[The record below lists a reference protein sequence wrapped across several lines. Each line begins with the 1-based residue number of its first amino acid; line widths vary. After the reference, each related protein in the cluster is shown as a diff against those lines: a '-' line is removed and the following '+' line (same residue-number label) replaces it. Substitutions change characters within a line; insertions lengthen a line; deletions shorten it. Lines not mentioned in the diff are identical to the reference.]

1 SRSCCRS
8 CRPATGPSLRRRRP
22 DMATAAAKARR
33 SRLHEEEEEHVNH
46 ERWLITYAD
55 MITLLMVLFIVL
67 YSISQVDLAKFR
79 KLKEGVA
86 GGYGGPTELAAV
98 DGGAGPLQ
106 GGGAVFNAQVT
117 GSGTQP
123 SAEALNGIISDI
135 RARTEGA
142 RQERSVLQG
151 TQKELQK
158 SLDAAGLGDA
168 VKFRLESR
176 GLIVTIVS
184 DRVLFDPGQAEL
196 RAEGREVVDK
206 VGAAIDRLPNK
217 LPVEGHTDNVPIS
230 GRYASNWELSTAR
243 ATTVL
248 RELIERHGIAPARLS
263 AAGYADE
270 RPVASN
276 DTAEGRGANRR
287 VELVV
292 LADVAAALWDITGG
306 AEPPVAEM
314 NADPQGTNYADEL
327 NQTAEGH

>member
-1 SRSCCRS
+1 
-8 CRPATGPSLRRRRP
+8 
-22 DMATAAAKARR
+22 MATATANKHRR
-33 SRLHEEEEEHVNH
+33 SKLHEEHEEHVNH

-117 GSGTQP
+117 GSGTEP
-123 SAEALNGIISDI
+123 SAAALNGIISDI
-135 RARTEGA
+135 RARTENA
-142 RQERSVLQG
+142 RRERSVLQG
-151 TQKELQK
+151 AQQEIQR
-158 SLDAAGLGDA
+158 SLDKEGLGDT

-176 GLIVTIVS
+176 GLVVTIVS
-184 DRVLFDPGQAEL
+184 DKVLFEPGQAEL

-206 VGAAIDRLPNK
+206 LAAAIGRLPNK
-217 LPVEGHTDNVPIS
+217 LAVEGHTDNVPIS

-243 ATTVL
+243 ATSVL
-248 RELIERHGIAPARLS
+248 RELIERHGITPARLS

-270 RPVASN
+270 RPVADN
-276 DTAEGRGANRR
+276 DTPEGRGANRR

-292 LADVAAALWDITGG
+292 LADVAAAL
-306 AEPPVAEM
+306 AEIAAGV
-314 NADPQGTNYADEL
+314 DPQVPAVNPPEGTNYADEL
-327 NQTAEGH
+327 NETPEGHH

>member
-1 SRSCCRS
+1 
-8 CRPATGPSLRRRRP
+8 
-22 DMATAAAKARR
+22 MATAVAKRR
-33 SRLHEEEEEHVNH
+33 SKLHEEHEEHVNH

-98 DGGAGPLQ
+98 QGGAGPLQ

-135 RARTEGA
+135 RARTENA
-142 RQERSVLQG
+142 RRERAVLQG
-151 TQKELQK
+151 AQQEIQR
-158 SLDAAGLGDA
+158 SLDKDGLGDT

-176 GLIVTIVS
+176 GLVVTIVS
-184 DRVLFDPGQAEL
+184 DRVLFEPGQADL
-196 RAEGREVVDK
+196 RPEGREVVDK
-206 VGAAIDRLPNK
+206 LAAAIGRLPNK
-217 LPVEGHTDNVPIS
+217 LAVEGHTDNVPIS

-248 RELIERHGIAPARLS
+248 RELIERHGISPARLS
-263 AAGYADE
+263 AGGYADE
-270 RPVASN
+270 RPLATN
-276 DTAEGRGANRR
+276 DTVEGRAANRR

-292 LADVAAALWDITGG
+292 LADVSAALSEITGG
-306 AEPPVAEM
+306 ADPPVGEVGT
-314 NADPQGTNYADEL
+314 GTNYADEL
-327 NQTAEGH
+327 NGHD

>member
-1 SRSCCRS
+1 
-8 CRPATGPSLRRRRP
+8 
-22 DMATAAAKARR
+22 MANAAAKTRR
-33 SRLHEEEEEHVNH
+33 SKLHEEHEEHVNH

-135 RARTEGA
+135 RARTESA

-151 TQKELQK
+151 AQQEIQR
-158 SLDAAGLGDA
+158 SLDKEGLGDT
-168 VKFRLESR
+168 VKFQLESR
-176 GLIVTIVS
+176 GLVVTIVS
-184 DRVLFDPGQAEL
+184 DKVLFDPGQADL
-196 RAEGREVVDK
+196 RPEGREVVDK
-206 VGAAIDRLPNK
+206 LAAAIGRLPNK
-217 LPVEGHTDNVPIS
+217 LAVEGHTDNVPIS

-248 RELIERHGIAPARLS
+248 RELIERHGIAAERLS

-270 RPVASN
+270 RPVAGN
-276 DTAEGRGANRR
+276 DTPEGRGANRR

-292 LADVAAALWDITGG
+292 LADVAAALNEITAG
-306 AEPPVAEM
+306 ADPPVAEV
-314 NADPQGTNYADEL
+314 NPEPAGTNYADEL
-327 NQTAEGH
+327 NHTSGGH